1 MAAYATEAGVTRVM
15 PWIRAFPERVAFAS
29 LSTELGEVKMCLN
42 AWQRGCC
49 ERTVREISANSPSPE

>member
-1 MAAYATEAGVTRVM
+1 MAAYATEAGVTRVI
-15 PWIRAFPERVAFAS
+15 PWMREFHERVAFAS

-49 ERTVREISANSPSPE
+49 EQTVRKI